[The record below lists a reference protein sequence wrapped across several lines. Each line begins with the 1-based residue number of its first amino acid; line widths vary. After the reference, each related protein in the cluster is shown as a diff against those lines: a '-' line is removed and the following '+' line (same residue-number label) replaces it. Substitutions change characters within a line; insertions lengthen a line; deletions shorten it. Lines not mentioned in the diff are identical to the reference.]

1 MDRNSPVFYVVI
13 GIGLLFLMPAVESV
27 DRSLGRIASFL
38 VIGYWGG
45 MGLCF
50 FLFLLRKLIAEYK
63 VGFMLY
69 NLWLFLSLMCV
80 AVGILAIVDDGMDQ
94 ARWAVVLIFY
104 GSIVGFYNR
113 KEL

>member
-1 MDRNSPVFYVVI
+1 MDRNSLVCYVLV
-13 GIGLLFLMPAVESV
+13 GIGLLFLMPVAESV
-27 DRSLGRIASFL
+27 DQSLGRIASFL

-50 FLFLLRKLIAEYK
+50 FLVLLKELIAEYE

-69 NLWLFLSLMCV
+69 HLWLFISLMCV
-80 AVGILAIVDDGMDQ
+80 AVGILAIVDNGIHQ
-94 ARWAVVLIFY
+94 ARWAVLLIFY
-104 GSIVGFYNR
+104 GSIVGYYNR